1 MHGLGLIISMFVEL
15 SQPFHSLQWTDDTS
29 MALCL
34 AESLIECQGFNPAD
48 QASRYWRWY
57 QVSGHSRCP
66 HQQRSQLSR
75 VLRASHALTHSSL
88 LLTQSGSLLLL

>member
-34 AESLIECQGFNPAD
+34 AESLIECQGFNPDD

-57 QVSGHSRCP
+57 QVSGTLGVPTNRD
-66 HQQRSQLSR
+66 LN
-75 VLRASHALTHSSL
+75 SHAFCVSLTHFTCISRSYA
-88 LLTQSGSLLLL
+88 